1 MLFSFEYF
9 DTFLKG
15 EAKNFLPGGSREGF
29 KKSVSSTLLRLFFF
43 WNRQV
48 AHLEPGAERNIKM
61 THQLIA
67 VISFYKKTT
76 THT

>member
-15 EAKNFLPGGSREGF
+15 EAKNSRGEQGGVQ
-29 KKSVSSTLLRLFFF
+29 KKCILNPPPFVFF